1 MLKLTRNKG
10 GDMMSWFNYI
20 GLIIVILL
28 LVPNIIYAIKIKEEL
43 KYQNKVLNNL
53 ENIGQYGSMFFMVF
67 NIPYT
72 WMQFYFN
79 YAKYVYIGV
88 NALLVIA
95 YLVIYLIMWKKNNIV
110 KSMLLSVIPSLIF
123 VFSGVMIG
131 SIPLIL
137 FGLLFS
143 VTHIF
148 ISVKSAKLSDDSPK
162 IKKNALITTLG
173 VALSILLIPFI
184 VLGTLGGYASSSY
197 KKLNNMSVE
206 EMINYNIEK
215 EGVSISIAT
224 IANGELT
231 LDYYQKG
238 SENLEEKTYE
248 ICSISKTFVGLI
260 FAKSVSE
267 GLVNLDDSI
276 GKYLNLDNEK
286 YYPTIRRL
294 LTHTSGYKGYYFET
308 EMIKNRYEQKTCN
321 GLL

>member
-1 MLKLTRNKG
+1 
-10 GDMMSWFNYI
+10 MSWFNYI
-20 GLIIVILL
+20 GLIIIILL

-43 KYQNKVLNNL
+43 KYQNKVLDIL
-53 ENIGQYGSMFFMVF
+53 ENIGRYGSMFFMVF

-95 YLVIYLIMWKKNNIV
+95 YLLIYLIMWKRHNIV
-110 KSMLLSVIPSLIF
+110 RAILISVIPSLIF
-123 VFSGVMIG
+123 VYSGVMIG
-131 SIPLIL
+131 SIPLGC
-137 FGLLFS
+137 FALLFS

-184 VLGTLGGYASSSY
+184 VLGSLGGYASSSY
-197 KKLNNMSVE
+197 KKLNNMSIE
-206 EMINYNIEK
+206 EMIKYNIEK
-215 EGVSISIAT
+215 EGVSISVAMID
-224 IANGELT
+224 NGELT

-238 SENLEEKTYE
+238 RENLEEKTYE

-267 GLVNLDDSI
+267 GLVNLDD
-276 GKYLNLDNEK
+276 
-286 YYPTIRRL
+286 
-294 LTHTSGYKGYYFET
+294 
-308 EMIKNRYEQKTCN
+308 
-321 GLL
+321 